1 MMKFGYAHISTDD
14 KSLCIQRDTLTRVGC
29 ENIFEVRGV
38 SGTMTVRACLDS
50 AFTKIAAGDASDDA
64 SCRSRGSS

>member
-1 MMKFGYAHISTDD
+1 MMKSGYARISTDEQ
-14 KSLCIQRDTLTRVGC
+14 SLYIQRDTLTRAGC
-29 ENIFEVRGV
+29 ENVFEDRGV
-38 SGTMTVRACLDS
+38 LGTTMVRACLDS